1 MYEKHRMDEIFAR
14 FRLSISFIYS
24 ISLILF
30 GEILVRN
37 KERHP
42 ATLCVQGTHTQTSGP
57 AVVPIVQTST
67 FVFENQ
73 QQMLDSVQ
81 GKSGGHVYTRW
92 SNPTTKNVEEKI
104 SALEGTEDT
113 HILASGMAAISS
125 AVMGL
130 VKGGERILSSD
141 SIYGGTV
148 HLFNEILPQNGI
160 HVDYVDTEELV
171 DRISDSGDTY
181 KLCFFETPTNPT
193 LKIVDIKKV
202 ADAARSTGTISMIDS
217 TFGSPI
223 NQRPHISGID
233 LVMHSATKYLGGHSD
248 IIAGTIS
255 GSKDMMAKVRSAAKL
270 LGGTMDPFASFLLD
284 RGIKTLSVRMERHNF
299 NAKYLAEKL
308 EKDTRIRKVHYPG
321 LPSHPHHDI
330 ARKQMDGFGG
340 MLSIELESDLAG
352 TSKFVDSLEIF
363 LNAVSLGGVESLASI
378 PALTT
383 HYGLSEQAL
392 QEMDISE
399 STVRLSVGIEEPS
412 DLLQDLLSALESIR

>member
-1 MYEKHRMDEIFAR
+1 
-14 FRLSISFIYS
+14 
-24 ISLILF
+24 
-30 GEILVRN
+30 VRN

-57 AVVPIVQTST
+57 VVVPIVQTST

-113 HILASGMAAISS
+113 HVLASGMAAISS

-160 HVDYVDTEELV
+160 QVDYVDTDEIV
-171 DRISDSGDTY
+171 DKISDSGDTY

-223 NQRPHISGID
+223 NQRPHMLGID

-255 GSKDMMAKVRSAAKL
+255 GPKDMMIKVRSAAKL

-284 RGIKTLSVRMERHNF
+284 RGLKTLSVRMERHNF

-308 EKDTRIRKVHYPG
+308 ENDTRIRKVHYPG
-321 LPSHPHHDI
+321 LPSHPHHDV
-330 ARKQMDGFGG
+330 AQKQMDGFGG

-383 HYGLSEQAL
+383 HYGLGEKAL
-392 QEMDISE
+392 REMDIAE

-412 DLLQDLLSALESIR
+412 DLLQDILSALDATV

>member
-1 MYEKHRMDEIFAR
+1 VQNE
-14 FRLSISFIYS
+14 
-24 ISLILF
+24 
-30 GEILVRN
+30 
-37 KERHP
+37 ERHP
-42 ATLCVQGTHTQTSGP
+42 STLCVQGKHTQTSGP

-113 HILASGMAAISS
+113 HVLASGMAAISS
-125 AVMGL
+125 AVMG
-130 VKGGERILSSD
+130 VMKSGERILSSD

-148 HLFNEILPQNGI
+148 HLFNKILSPNGI
-160 HVDYVDTEELV
+160 QVDYVDIDELV
-171 DRISDSGDTY
+171 DRLIDSRDTY
-181 KLCFFETPTNPT
+181 KFCFFETPTNPT

-202 ADAARSTGTISMIDS
+202 ADAAKATGTISMIDS

-223 NQRPHISGID
+223 NQKPHRLGID

-255 GSKDMMAKVRSAAKL
+255 GSNTIMANVRSAAKL

-308 EKDTRIRKVHYPG
+308 EKDSRIRKVHYPG
-321 LPSHPHHDI
+321 LVSHPHHDV

-352 TSKFVDSLEIF
+352 TSKFVDSLQIF

-383 HYGLSEQAL
+383 HYGIGEKAMR
-392 QEMDISE
+392 EMDISE
-399 STVRLSVGIEEPS
+399 STVRLSIGIEDPS
-412 DLLQDLLSALESIR
+412 DLLNDLLSALDTTV

>member
-1 MYEKHRMDEIFAR
+1 MTTRKRQP
-14 FRLSISFIYS
+14 S
-24 ISLILF
+24 
-30 GEILVRN
+30 
-37 KERHP
+37 
-42 ATLCVQGTHTQTSGP
+42 TLCVQGEHTQTSGP

-73 QQMLDSVQ
+73 QQMLDAVQ
-81 GKSGGHVYTRW
+81 GKIGKDVYTRW
-92 SNPTTKNVEEKI
+92 SNPTTKNVEEKMN
-104 SALEGTEDT
+104 ALENTEDT
-113 HILASGMAAISS
+113 HVLASGMAAISS
-125 AVMGL
+125 AVMGV
-130 VKGGERILSSD
+130 VKSGERILSSD

-148 HLFNEILPQNGI
+148 HFFNKILSQSGI
-160 HVDYVDTEELV
+160 AIDYVDTDELAN
-171 DRISDSGDTY
+171 RLADSGSTY

-202 ADAARSTGTISMIDS
+202 VDAARATGTVSMIDS

-223 NQRPHISGID
+223 NQRPHELGVD

-255 GSKDMMAKVRSAAKL
+255 GSKELMADVRSAAKL

-284 RGIKTLSVRMERHNF
+284 RGIKTLGVRMERHNF
-299 NAKYLAEKL
+299 NANYLAEKL
-308 EKDTRIRKVHYPG
+308 SQDSRIRQVHYPG
-321 LPSHPHHDI
+321 LSSHPQHDI

-340 MLSIELESDLAG
+340 MMAITLDSDLAG

-383 HYGLSEQAL
+383 HYGLEESAL
-392 QEMDISE
+392 NEMGISN
-399 STVRLSVGIEEPS
+399 STIRLSIGIEDAE
-412 DLLQDLLSALESIR
+412 DLLADLLNGLDAM

>member
-1 MYEKHRMDEIFAR
+1 MKND
-14 FRLSISFIYS
+14 
-24 ISLILF
+24 
-30 GEILVRN
+30 
-37 KERHP
+37 ERHP
-42 ATLCVQGTHTQTSGP
+42 STLCVQGKHTQTSGP

-73 QQMLDSVQ
+73 QEMFDSVQ
-81 GKSGGHVYTRW
+81 GKSSGHVYTRW

-113 HILASGMAAISS
+113 HVLASGMAAISS
-125 AVMGL
+125 AVIGV
-130 VKGGERILSSD
+130 VKSGERILSSD

-148 HLFNEILPQNGI
+148 HFFNKILLQCGI
-160 HVDYVDTEELV
+160 QVDYVDTDELV
-171 DRISDSGDTY
+171 DRLTDSGDTY

-202 ADAARSTGTISMIDS
+202 VDAARATGTISMIDS

-223 NQRPHISGID
+223 NQKPHTLGID

-255 GSKDMMAKVRSAAKL
+255 GSNAMMTNVRSAAKL

-308 EKDTRIRKVHYPG
+308 EKDSRIRKVHYPG
-321 LPSHPHHDI
+321 LTSHPHHAV

-352 TSKFVDSLEIF
+352 TSKFVDSLRIF

-383 HYGLSEQAL
+383 HYGIGEKAMR
-392 QEMDISE
+392 EMDISE
-399 STVRLSVGIEEPS
+399 STVRLSIGIEDSS
-412 DLLQDLLSALESIR
+412 DLLLDLLSALDTAIL

>member
-1 MYEKHRMDEIFAR
+1 VKTVN
-14 FRLSISFIYS
+14 SKK
-24 ISLILF
+24 
-30 GEILVRN
+30 RN
-37 KERHP
+37 PR
-42 ATLCVQGTHTQTSGP
+42 TLCVQGSHLQTSGP

-73 QQMLDSVQ
+73 QHMLDSVQ
-81 GKSGGHVYTRW
+81 GKSGDHVYTRW

-113 HILASGMAAISS
+113 HVVASGMAAISS
-125 AVMGL
+125 AIMGL
-130 VKGGERILSSD
+130 VKGGEQILSSD

-148 HLFNEILPQNGI
+148 HLFNEVLPQNGI
-160 HVDYVDTEELV
+160 QVDYVDTDELA
-171 DRISDSGDTY
+171 DRLAESENKY

-193 LKIVDIKKV
+193 LKIVDMKKV
-202 ADAARSTGTISMIDS
+202 SDAAIASGTISMIDS

-223 NQRPHISGID
+223 NQRPHEFGVD

-248 IIAGTIS
+248 IIAGTVS
-255 GSKDMMAKVRSAAKL
+255 GSNELMAKVRSAAKL

-308 EKDTRIRKVHYPG
+308 SRNHRVKQVHYPG
-321 LPSHPHHDI
+321 LSSHPHHEI

-340 MLSIELESDLAG
+340 MLSLDLDTDLAG
-352 TSKFVDSLEIF
+352 TRQFVDSLDLF

-378 PALTT
+378 PVLTT
-383 HYGLSEQAL
+383 HYGLGETAL
-392 QEMDISE
+392 SKAGICD
-399 STVRLSVGIEEPS
+399 STIRLSVGIEDAA
-412 DLLQDLLSALESIR
+412 DLLMDLMTALDSLGS

>member
-1 MYEKHRMDEIFAR
+1 MSHTK
-14 FRLSISFIYS
+14 
-24 ISLILF
+24 
-30 GEILVRN
+30 
-37 KERHP
+37 RHP
-42 ATLCVQGTHTQTSGP
+42 STVCVQGTHAQTSGP

-92 SNPTTKNVEEKI
+92 SNPTTKSVEEKI

-125 AVMGL
+125 AVLGL

-148 HLFNEILPQNGI
+148 QLFNKMLPHNGI
-160 HVDYVDTEELV
+160 QVEYVDTDELV
-171 DRISDSGDTY
+171 DHLADSGDKY

-193 LKIVDIKKV
+193 LKIVDIREI
-202 ADAARSTGTISMIDS
+202 ADAANATNTISMIDS

-223 NQRPHISGID
+223 NQTPHKLGID

-248 IIAGTIS
+248 IVAGTIS
-255 GSKDMMAKVRSAAKL
+255 GSREIMANVRSAAKL

-299 NAKYLAEKL
+299 NAKYLAERLK
-308 EKDTRIRKVHYPG
+308 KDQRIRKVHYPG
-321 LPSHPHHDI
+321 LPSHPHH
-330 ARKQMDGFGG
+330 AVAKKQMHGYGG
-340 MLSIELESDLAG
+340 MLSIELDTDLEKTG
-352 TSKFVDSLEIF
+352 KFVDSLQVF

-383 HYGLSEQAL
+383 HYGLGEKAL
-392 QEMDISE
+392 REMDIAE
-399 STVRLSVGIEEPS
+399 STVRLSVGIEDAA
-412 DLLQDLLSALESIR
+412 DLLQDLLSALDTIV

>member
-1 MYEKHRMDEIFAR
+1 MSTRKRQ
-14 FRLSISFIYS
+14 LS
-24 ISLILF
+24 
-30 GEILVRN
+30 
-37 KERHP
+37 
-42 ATLCVQGTHTQTSGP
+42 TLCVQGEHTLTSGP
-57 AVVPIVQTST
+57 AVIPIVQTST

-81 GKSGGHVYTRW
+81 GKTGKDVYTRW
-92 SNPTTKNVEEKI
+92 SNPTTKNVEEKMN
-104 SALEGTEDT
+104 ALEGTEDT
-113 HILASGMAAISS
+113 HVLASGMAAISS

-130 VKGGERILSSD
+130 VKSGERILSSD

-148 HLFNEILPQNGI
+148 HLFNKIISQSGI
-160 HVDYVDTEELV
+160 QIDYVDTTELA
-171 DRISDSGDTY
+171 DKLLDSETTY

-202 ADAARSTGTISMIDS
+202 ADTARAKGTISMIDS

-223 NQRPHISGID
+223 NQRPHALGVD

-255 GSKDMMAKVRSAAKL
+255 GSKETMADVRTAAKL

-284 RGIKTLSVRMERHNF
+284 RGIKTLGVRMEKHNS
-299 NAKYLAEKL
+299 NASYLAEKL
-308 EKDTRIRKVHYPG
+308 SRDSRIRKVHYPG
-321 LPSHPHHDI
+321 LSSYPQHDI
-330 ARKQMDGFGG
+330 ARRQMDGFGG
-340 MLSIELESDLAG
+340 MMSIELDSDLAG

-383 HYGLSEQAL
+383 HYGLEERAL
-392 QEMDISE
+392 SEMDISN
-399 STVRLSVGIEEPS
+399 STVRLSIGIEDAE
-412 DLLQDLLSALESIR
+412 DLLDDLLAGLELM